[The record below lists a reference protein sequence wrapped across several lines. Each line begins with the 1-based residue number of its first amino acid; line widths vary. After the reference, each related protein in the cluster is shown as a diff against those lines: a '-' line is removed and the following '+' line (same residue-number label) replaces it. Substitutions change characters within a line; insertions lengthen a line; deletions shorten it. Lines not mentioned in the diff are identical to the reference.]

1 MKSNKN
7 SQKPSVFLCEYLA
20 QIKCSVFIG
29 NVVDIYQREFLALRD
44 RLHSAEQENLKRSK
58 ELNLVLDEIKRAIA
72 EKQALRD
79 INRTWS
85 SLSGERQTLRVDG
98 ISSSPVHDFTLQD
111 KSGLVHEG
119 SFYCK

>member
-1 MKSNKN
+1 M
-7 SQKPSVFLCEYLA
+7 FHGEYRT
-20 QIKCSVFIG
+20 QIKCSLFVFVG

-85 SLSGERQTLRVDG
+85 SLSGERGTLIEDG
-98 ISSSPVHDFTLQD
+98 T
-111 KSGLVHEG
+111 
-119 SFYCK
+119 